1 MISDNILVISVFH
14 QQCCNGS
21 HCKYPDSC
29 WIGVI
34 FHRLNVNLA
43 IYSRNFVKWF
53 IFQNIELIFI
63 LFCNL
68 FLKTS
73 SINIVNTVNPVYA
86 VTFINQSPN
95 SPVLKGHLSIILSI
109 RFHIN
114 WTLRGHLSYKDDLSL
129 SQKEPL
135 NTGLTVYTS
144 WCTMCFSYYLHKI
157 WSMSWK
163 AK

>member
-1 MISDNILVISVFH
+1 MS
-14 QQCCNGS
+14 NGLYF
-21 HCKYPDSC
+21 KT
-29 WIGVI
+29 
-34 FHRLNVNLA
+34 
-43 IYSRNFVKWF
+43 
-53 IFQNIELIFI
+53 IELIFI

-73 SINIVNTVNPVYA
+73 SINIVNTVKPVYA

-109 RFHIN
+109 RLHIN
-114 WTLRGHLSYKDDLSL
+114 WTIRGYKSYKDNLSL
-129 SQKEPL
+129 SQKWPL

-157 WSMSWK
+157 WSKSWK
-163 AK
+163 ANSFLDVLEGLAKIRLLLLIPEGDDL